1 MPLIAQLSDPHLVA
15 PGKLL
20 AREIDTGAMFAA
32 AIARIAGLRP
42 SPDLVVLS
50 GDLVNRGRADEYARL
65 RELLAPLAIPWLLMP
80 GNHDDRDALRAAF
93 PEQDFTGGP
102 LCCTARQ
109 VCDLRV
115 LCLDTVIAG
124 EEGGEIGD
132 AQIAWLDAACPAT
145 AGSTHD
151 LPTLLFLH
159 HPPFAT
165 GIAGMDAIACRGG
178 DRLAAWLA
186 RRPQVCAL
194 ACGHVHRAVFTQF
207 AGRAAMTAP
216 SVAHQ
221 IVCDLTG
228 APGALAWCREPPGLL
243 LHRWADGTLVSH
255 VLPVAEAPAQRY
267 D

>member
-32 AIARIAGLRP
+32 AIARVAGLRP
-42 SPDLVVLS
+42 VPDLVVLS
-50 GDLVNRGRADEYARL
+50 GDLVNRGRSDEYARL
-65 RELLAPLAIPWLLMP
+65 RELLAPLDIPWLLMP

-93 PEQDFTGGP
+93 PEQDFAGGP

-109 VCDLRV
+109 VGDLQI

-124 EEGGEIGD
+124 EEGGEIGN
-132 AQIAWLDAACPAT
+132 AQIAWLDAACPAMS
-145 AGSTHD
+145 AGSES
-151 LPTLLFLH
+151 PTLLFLH

-178 DRLAAWLA
+178 NRLAAWLA
-186 RRPQVCAL
+186 TRPQVRAL
-194 ACGHVHRAVFTQF
+194 ACGHVHRAVVTQF
-207 AGRAAMTAP
+207 AGRPAMTAP

-221 IVCDLTG
+221 IVCDLSG
-228 APGALAWCREPPGLL
+228 DAGALAWCREPPGFL
-243 LHRWADGTLVSH
+243 LHRWADGALVSH
-255 VLPVAEAPAQRY
+255 VVPVAEAAAQRY
-267 D
+267 A